1 MVSSLDKELGDQHA
15 KTMVPTSSTIID
27 DLQSVQ
33 RPSYVLAYWYF
44 SFSDAQSL
52 NIEKLLR
59 SVIRQLCAG
68 AHTLP
73 YQLNE
78 LREKYG
84 NPGSRPT
91 VSVLKDTLNSVV
103 LSIKNDEQ
111 DVFIVLDGL
120 DECPRIAEQNG
131 SDRQQSSERKDVLQ
145 WIKRLCLDHSNVHTL
160 VLSRD
165 ESDIRRSIGETTRID
180 VEKEAVDDLHLFM
193 ENCLNRIVEEEKW
206 KSAYRVEMSSRIE
219 GNSEK

>member
-1 MVSSLDKELGDQHA
+1 
-15 KTMVPTSSTIID
+15 MVPTSSTIID

-44 SFSDAQSL
+44 SFGDAKSRD
-52 NIEKLLR
+52 IEELLC

-78 LREKYG
+78 LWEKYG
-84 NPGSRPT
+84 TPGSRPT
-91 VSVLKDTLNSVV
+91 VSVLKDTLDSVV

-111 DVFIVLDGL
+111 DVFIVIDAL
-120 DECPRIAEQNG
+120 DECPIVAEQTS
-131 SDRQQSSERKDVLQ
+131 SDAQKSSERKDILQ
-145 WIKRLCLDHSNVHTL
+145 WLNKFCHDHSNSRIL

-165 ESDIRRSIGETTRID
+165 ESDIRSSIGDSTQVD
-180 VEKEAVDDLHLFM
+180 VEKGVIDDLHVFI
-193 ENCLNRIVEEEKW
+193 ENGIDRIVKEQEW
-206 KSAYRVEMSSRIE
+206 KQEYRAQMSSRIE
-219 GNSEK
+219 GIREK